1 MLIHATGI
9 LLLLNIWASKRSGAS
24 IDAAK
29 DLEYVRICM
38 DWIKASEKR
47 YDLLVNLFLLTG
59 LTVA

>member
-1 MLIHATGI
+1 M
-9 LLLLNIWASKRSGAS
+9 LLNIWASKRSGAP

-29 DLEYVRICM
+29 DLKYVRICM

-47 YDLLVNLFLLTG
+47 YDTLVFFFLLTA